1 MGTNGGLVNQ
11 SGSLE
16 GVTRVGLWLA
26 FTGRDSWKYISIN
39 SDSEQ
44 LSTVCHIDPKNTHP
58 HLCQGYKQPNRRLM
72 IGCTTLE
79 NSVPS
84 TPCLSCF
91 ETGSQPPAIQNCWVK
106 VQQVLSLNGCGT
118 PSYPYT
124 VHRQN
129 VCLDANV
136 CINNNYIIIYIYVC
150 VCTYLLLI
158 LRMCIYIYIH
168 VYMYVYTCLG
178 LKIELC
184 IYIYIHMCVCA
195 YTSLINY

>member
-39 SDSEQ
+39 SDSQQ

-136 CINNNYIIIYIYVC
+136 CINNYYIIIYMCVYILTINITHVHIY
-150 VCTYLLLI
+150 
-158 LRMCIYIYIH
+158 
-168 VYMYVYTCLG
+168 
-178 LKIELC
+178 
-184 IYIYIHMCVCA
+184 IYIYIHMYICT
-195 YTSLINY
+195 YTHV